1 MESNLTTPS
10 RPTNN
15 WAPKSGS
22 PTAHL
27 RGCVEPHF
35 VICLGNAHRPS
46 IRQEYTPHHLASRIH
61 DPGLC
66 NGDPTLSG
74 PVSASGKTIANHKAD
89 LGTSCLSVS
98 LTMTIN
104 GDPALSGPVSA
115 PHRHFI
121 PSRAGTTRGSWK
133 MVVGM
138 FGQKECWRCWLRSNI
153 LYINS
158 DGQPKTV
165 PEKDGAAD
173 EKNKKRI
180 FSE

>member
-74 PVSASGKTIANHKAD
+74 PVSASGNHQ
-89 LGTSCLSVS
+89 
-98 LTMTIN
+98 
-104 GDPALSGPVSA
+104 
-115 PHRHFI
+115 R
-121 PSRAGTTRGSWK
+121 
-133 MVVGM
+133 
-138 FGQKECWRCWLRSNI
+138 RSDTVRTGI
-153 LYINS
+153 CI
-158 DGQPKTV
+158 GQPSTEIRHCQDRYLHRTTLPAGSMIQDSATEIRHCQDRYLHRAKPSPITK
-165 PEKDGAAD
+165 PT
-173 EKNKKRI
+173 
-180 FSE
+180 

>member
-74 PVSASGKTIANHKAD
+74 PVSASDHLASRIHDPG
-89 LGTSCLSVS
+89 LC
-98 LTMTIN
+98 N
-104 GDPALSGPVSA
+104 GDPTPSGPISA
-115 PHRHFI
+115 SGNHQRRSDTVRTGICPASPLYSEQSGYDKRELENG
-121 PSRAGTTRGSWK
+121 SRNVRAKG
-133 MVVGM
+133 VLEV
-138 FGQKECWRCWLRSNI
+138 L
-153 LYINS
+153 
-158 DGQPKTV
+158 
-165 PEKDGAAD
+165 AAEQYPVYKLSLD
-173 EKNKKRI
+173 TPNA
-180 FSE
+180 

>member
-66 NGDPTLSG
+66 NGDPTLPG
-74 PVSASGKTIANHKAD
+74 PVSASGNHQRRSD
-89 LGTSCLSVS
+89 TVRTGIC
-98 LTMTIN
+98 
-104 GDPALSGPVSA
+104 PASPLYSEQSGYDKRELENDSRNVRAKGMLEVLAEEQYPVY
-115 PHRHFI
+115 
-121 PSRAGTTRGSWK
+121 K
-133 MVVGM
+133 
-138 FGQKECWRCWLRSNI
+138 L
-153 LYINS
+153 
-158 DGQPKTV
+158 
-165 PEKDGAAD
+165 
-173 EKNKKRI
+173 
-180 FSE
+180 